1 MTRLAQALSRCPDS
15 GRGARWGGGDIQEA
29 RACGFAEVPKHSPP
43 ARPFIVSS
51 YLRLER
57 TKTSARS
64 RQRVAGTAFPCLSP
78 GVCFLLCVGPP
89 HRVHWGQRD
98 PGADA
103 QTDRRHGAGQS
114 VPTIKGNSPLSP
126 SHPALL
132 TGETP
137 GGPDQC
143 DCQDSLLARWGPFL
157 GHSEPRV

>member
-1 MTRLAQALSRCPDS
+1 MRLAEQVSWHSGETFGKPEHVGSRGS
-15 GRGARWGGGDIQEA
+15 QKS
-29 RACGFAEVPKHSPP
+29 PKAPV
-43 ARPFIVSS
+43 RPFIASS
-51 YLRLER
+51 HMRLKWI
-57 TKTSARS
+57 KTLARS
-64 RQRVAGTAFPCLSP
+64 RQSGQHCILAPELSA
-78 GVCFLLCVGPP
+78 VRVGPP

-132 TGETP
+132 AGETP
-137 GGPDQC
+137 GGPDQF
-143 DCQDSLLARWGPFL
+143 DCQDSLLAHWGSFL